1 MPVKYSSAKRIS
13 FRFNL
18 FSKLAVT
25 IAIAPVFLVISSGTA
40 HAQNLTD
47 SLINLTTY
55 YTENQTFA
63 VPGTEWKIK
72 IDLSGFNNMSP
83 IKEGSKRLFNAGY
96 AKRGMITRMEFDTIF
111 TDLKYDLSEYREMWW
126 FFYAEDSTNELGG
139 RRVWEDSSKT
149 DIKSWSTSTVLKVHG
164 IDIDEKRFDVFLHKG
179 NHWFHAWITRPVYLE
194 GDSLLMMSILNSIEI
209 LPVKSA
215 K

>member
-1 MPVKYSSAKRIS
+1 MPMKYSSAKRNS
-13 FRFNL
+13 FRLNL
-18 FSKLAVT
+18 FSRLP
-25 IAIAPVFLVISSGTA
+25 AITAIVLGFLVIGSGIA

-47 SLINLTTY
+47 SLINQTIY
-55 YTENQTFA
+55 YTENQEFD

-72 IDLSGFNNMSP
+72 IDLLGFNNMSP
-83 IKEGSKRLFNAGY
+83 VGEGSKRLFNAGN
-96 AKRGMITRMEFDTIF
+96 AKRGMIARMEFDTLY
-111 TDLKYDLSEYREMWW
+111 TDLKYDLSEYRETWW
-126 FFYAEDSTNELGG
+126 YFYEQDPTNDLGK

-149 DIKSWSTSTVLKVHG
+149 DVKSWSTSTVLKVHG
-164 IDIDEKRFDVFLHKG
+164 IDIDEKRFDVFLRKG